1 MIDCIINKEKDDKYS
16 DNMREEIKQEIK
28 MLQSE
33 RENENEETVDNLCIK
48 ELGKY
53 NNNEAIA
60 ELKKIW
66 CFMD

>member
-28 MLQSE
+28 RLQSE

-48 ELGKY
+48 ELEKY
-53 NNNEAIA
+53 NNNEAFA
-60 ELKKIW
+60 ELKEI
-66 CFMD
+66 